1 MTDRV
6 LLLWLLCACG
16 LVTLPDVRAEETHGP
31 SATMPYMIVVTG
43 EELLTGVYADGHT
56 QFITRAL
63 HPLGLTCVGS
73 ICVDDKAADM
83 GAALTFAAE
92 YAELILVTGGLGPT
106 AGDITREVLAE
117 FTGSA
122 LEEEAAVVQAMARR
136 FRTSPEK
143 LRANVRRQA
152 RVPVSGTSLK
162 NTAGSAVG
170 LVFEKEK
177 QVIVALPGP
186 PRELQ
191 PMVRGELL
199 PYLSQRYGLRT
210 PGASMTLRFVGLGQS
225 QIAQVLTDH
234 IRLDNQTTVTSQFQ
248 DSRVDFTFTRTGHT
262 QADRA
267 VLDEIARQL
276 RNHLGE
282 SIYGRGTESLE
293 EIVIRRLQARNQF
306 LTLGEV
312 ASGGSLAAALTQVAG
327 ADAVLVGT
335 FGAPSLDRLQLLLG
349 GAPPVPLNPGK
360 PVIALVAEQMVLR
373 SDRAWGVVVGEIRSA
388 ENPPASLQVAILK
401 PQASVTVHAI
411 PWGHTRGSARGRQV
425 TRLLDLLRRQLD

>member
-6 LLLWLLCACG
+6 FLLWLLCTCV
-16 LVTLPDVRAEETHGP
+16 LVTLPDARAEEAHGS
-31 SATMPYMIVVTG
+31 SATTPYMIVVTG

-56 QFITRAL
+56 QFITRTL
-63 HPLGLTCVGS
+63 YPLGLTCVGS

-83 GAALTFAAE
+83 RAALTFAAE
-92 YAELILVTGGLGPT
+92 RAALTLVTGGLGPT
-106 AGDITREVLAE
+106 AGDITRDVLAE

-152 RVPVSGTSLK
+152 RVPVSGTFLK

-191 PMVRGELL
+191 PMVRSELL
-199 PYLSQRYGLRT
+199 PYLSQRYGLHK

-225 QIAQVLTDH
+225 QIAHVLTNH
-234 IRLDNQTTVTSQFQ
+234 IRLDNQTMVTSQFQ

-262 QADRA
+262 QADRT
-267 VLDEIARQL
+267 VLDDIARQL

-282 SIYGRGTESLE
+282 SIYGQGTESLE
-293 EIVIRRLQARNQF
+293 EVVVRRLRARNQF

-327 ADAVLVGT
+327 ADAVLVGA

-349 GAPPVPLNPGK
+349 GPPSDPLNPGK
-360 PVIALVAEQMVLR
+360 SIIALVAEQMVLR
-373 SDRAWGVVVGEIRSA
+373 SNREWGLVVGEFKLQDGKPGS
-388 ENPPASLQVAILK
+388 PQVAVLK
-401 PQASVTVHAI
+401 PQSSVTVHTL
-411 PWGHTRGSARGRQV
+411 PWQGTGNSARARLV
-425 TRLLDLLRRQLD
+425 TRVLDLLRQQLD